1 MIRKSKN
8 VILPETPDER
18 FLFGF
23 TTLFLKSARFLYN
36 GQQKNYLYLKQ
47 QCFADQERNTG
58 CMQMV
63 PWTDDRGKQ

>member
-23 TTLFLKSARFLYN
+23 TTLFLKRPISIQRTAE
-36 GQQKNYLYLKQ
+36 KII
-47 QCFADQERNTG
+47 CI
-58 CMQMV
+58 
-63 PWTDDRGKQ
+63 